1 MRWVMSFGSEF
12 WVAVAFFI
20 FCGVLLYI
28 GVHRKIADALNGRQ
42 GQIKAELDEARQLRD
57 EAEDL
62 LAQYLRKQHEVER
75 EAADIIA
82 VAEVEAN
89 RITGDAKAN
98 MEELIARRT
107 KMVEARIAQAEA
119 QALLDVHSAVAEAA
133 IGAAEKMLIANAK
146 GSVADH
152 LITRSIKTVKT
163 SLGNGPIHSA

>member
-1 MRWVMSFGSEF
+1 MQRRALSSASWGRQRLKGPSRGLHSSVEGWVMSFGSEF

-20 FCGVLLYI
+20 FCGVLLYV

-82 VAEVEAN
+82 VAEAEAN
-89 RITGDAKAN
+89 RITGDAKA
-98 MEELIARRT
+98 
-107 KMVEARIAQAEA
+107 
-119 QALLDVHSAVAEAA
+119 
-133 IGAAEKMLIANAK
+133 
-146 GSVADH
+146 
-152 LITRSIKTVKT
+152 
-163 SLGNGPIHSA
+163 